1 MDLTCCQWQFAPA
14 DIAIQF
20 YQTRVEILYKNECS
34 KCPFA
39 HATTQIKL
47 KSQFD
52 D

>member
-1 MDLTCCQWQFAPA
+1 MDLTCCQWQFALA
-14 DIAIQF
+14 DIAIQL
-20 YQTRVEILYKNECS
+20 YEIRVEILYTNECL